1 MNSDKDIPMK
11 TLPKSLGTST
21 TSTGISDS
29 HAEAV
34 LDRQL
39 HAPVSEI
46 GFFGIYRYASGGDIA
61 ILFGSALAAIAGGAA
76 LPLFTVLFGRL
87 SSTFQDV
94 ATHQITYD
102 HFHDELIKNVVY
114 FIYLGAAEL
123 VTIYLATVGF
133 IYTGDHVVQ
142 QIRVKYYQ
150 AILRQNI
157 AFFDTLGAGEITT
170 RITADTNLI
179 QDGISEKVGLALTGL
194 STFVTAFVIAY
205 IKNWKLALIC
215 SASLLALLLI
225 MGGCSTLM
233 LIFNKRAL
241 EHQGHGASMAE
252 DILDSIRTVAAFN
265 AQVTL
270 TQKYESHL
278 KSAEGPGMKSK
289 VVFAVMVGALL
300 CIMYLNYGLGFWMGS
315 RFLVEGVSDIK
326 AGDVLT
332 IMMAIILGSYNLG
345 NVAPNMQ
352 ALSTAVAAASKLYS
366 TIDRKSPLDAM
377 SDQGRT
383 LDHVRGNIV
392 LQNIRHVYPSRPEVT
407 VAHDLSCYIPAG
419 RTTAFVGPSGSGKST
434 IISLLERFYDPVA
447 GRIMLDGEDIETLN
461 LRWLR
466 QQMSLVSQEP
476 RLFATTIAENI
487 RFGIIGSR
495 FETESTY
502 AIRKRVEAAARM
514 ANAHDFIMALPNGYD
529 TNIESFSL
537 SGGQKQRIAIAR
549 AIIKDPKI
557 LLLDEATSALDTKSE
572 KLVQAALDKAS
583 KGRTTIVIAHRLS
596 TIQSAYNI
604 IVLANGEIVEQGPHE
619 QLMERR
625 GVYYGMVEAQQIKK
639 RYSRYSKRYS
649 QFVINRASKNMTFLF
664 DKDFVDDDL
673 SDTQSLLSDDA
684 SDVGLNSGKKQ
695 RPCSTMT
702 LSHLMQPTN
711 EEAYSLWTLFKFLA
725 SFNRPE
731 WPFLLL
737 GLGASILAGGIQ
749 PSQAVLFAKAV
760 STISLPP
767 MEYPKLRHDAN
778 FWSLMFLMIGLV
790 ALVLYSFQG
799 TLFAYSSEKMV
810 YRARSRAFQV
820 ILHQDISFFDQ
831 PENTTG
837 ALTATLSAGTKELT
851 GISGIT
857 LGTILIVSV
866 NLVASLGV
874 ALVIG
879 WKLALVCIA
888 AVPAL
893 LMCGFVRVWMLER
906 FQRRAKKAYQES
918 ASSACEAAS
927 AIRTVV
933 SLTMEKEALKA
944 YQEQLRKQLK
954 SDILPIIKSSLLY
967 ASSQALPFFC
977 MALGFWYGGSLL
989 GRGEYSLFQF
999 YVCFSEVIFGA
1010 QAAGTVFSHAPD
1022 MGKAKHAAREFKRL
1036 FSSTTMHTSRNKGIP
1051 VSSMRGLVE
1060 FRNVSFRYPARM
1072 GQPILRQLN
1081 LTIKPGQFVA
1091 LVGASGSGKSTTIA
1105 LLERFYDPLKGGVYV
1120 DGKNIITLEMSS
1132 YRSHL
1137 ALISQEPTL
1146 FQGTIRENILL
1157 GSNTPDVDDGVL
1169 IQACKD
1175 ANIYNFILS
1184 LPQGFST
1191 IVGNKG
1197 GMLSGGQKQRI
1208 AIARALIRNPKIL
1221 LLDEATSALDSESEK
1236 VVQAALDAAARG
1248 RTTIAVAHRLSTI
1261 QRADIIYV
1269 LDSGEVVESGT
1280 HRELLRQRGRYY
1292 ELVHLQNADVK
1303 GA

>member
-1 MNSDKDIPMK
+1 MKLDKDILMK
-11 TLPKSLGTST
+11 PLPKSPGTGST
-21 TSTGISDS
+21 TTGLSVS
-29 HAEAV
+29 HAEEV

-39 HAPVSEI
+39 HAPVSQV
-46 GFFGIYRYASGGDIA
+46 GFFGVYRYATRCDVA

-87 SSTFQDV
+87 TSTFQDI

-102 HFHDELIKNVVY
+102 QFHHELTKNVVY
-114 FIYLGAAEL
+114 FIYLGVAEF
-123 VTIYLATVGF
+123 VAIYLATVGF

-142 QIRVKYYQ
+142 QIRVKYFQ

-194 STFVTAFVIAY
+194 ST
-205 IKNWKLALIC
+205 
-215 SASLLALLLI
+215 LLALLLT

-233 LIFNKRAL
+233 LIFNKKAL
-241 EHQGHGASMAE
+241 ECQGRGASMAE
-252 DILDSIRTVAAFN
+252 DILDSIRTVAAFS
-265 AQVTL
+265 AQETL
-270 TQKYESHL
+270 AQKYESHL
-278 KSAEGPGMKSK
+278 KDAEGPGMKSK
-289 VVFAVMVGALL
+289 VIFAIMVGALL

-315 RFLVEGVSDIK
+315 RFLVEGISNIK

-345 NVAPNMQ
+345 NVAPNGQ
-352 ALSTAVAAASKLYS
+352 ALSNAVAAASKLYS
-366 TIDRKSPLDAM
+366 TIDRQSPLDAL
-377 SDQGRT
+377 SDEGKT
-383 LDHVRGNIV
+383 LEFVRGNIV
-392 LQNIRHVYPSRPEVT
+392 LHNIQHVYPSRPEVT

-419 RTTAFVGPSGSGKST
+419 KTTAFVGPSGSGKST

-447 GRIMLDGEDIETLN
+447 GTIMLDGQDIQTLN

-487 RFGIIGSR
+487 RYGIIGSR
-495 FETESTY
+495 FEKESTY
-502 AIRKRVEAAARM
+502 EIRKRVEAAART
-514 ANAHDFIMALPNGYD
+514 ANAHEFIMALPNGYD

-596 TIQSAYNI
+596 TIQKAYNI
-604 IVLANGEIVEQGPHE
+604 IVLANGQIIEQGPHE
-619 QLMERR
+619 HLMDRR

-649 QFVINRASKNMTFLF
+649 HFLTSIPPKHTPMTFFF
-664 DKDFVDDDL
+664 DKDCPGDDQSDL
-673 SDTQSLLSDDA
+673 HSVVSDDA
-684 SDVGLNSGKKQ
+684 SDIGLHTGEKQ
-695 RPCSTMT
+695 RPVSRMT
-702 LSHLMQPTN
+702 LSHLMQPAK
-711 EEAYSLWTLFKFLA
+711 EEAYSFWTLFRFLA

-737 GLGASILAGGIQ
+737 GLCASILAGGIQ

-760 STISLPP
+760 STLSLPSF
-767 MEYPKLRHDAN
+767 EYPKLRHDAN

-790 ALVLYSFQG
+790 S
-799 TLFAYSSEKMV
+799 LFC
-810 YRARSRAFQV
+810 
-820 ILHQDISFFDQ
+820 I
-831 PENTTG
+831 
-837 ALTATLSAGTKELT
+837 AGV
-851 GISGIT
+851 T

-879 WKLALVCIA
+879 WKLALVCIS

-933 SLTMEKEALKA
+933 SLTMETEALQS
-944 YQEQLRKQLK
+944 YQAQLRRQLK
-954 SDILPIIKSSLLY
+954 SDILPIVKSSLLY

-989 GRGEYSLFQF
+989 GHGEYSLFQF

-1022 MGKAKHAAREFKRL
+1022 MGKAKHAAREFKLL
-1036 FSSTTMHTSRNKGIP
+1036 FSSATMHASRGKGVP
-1051 VSSMRGLVE
+1051 VSSMQGLVE
-1060 FRNVSFRYPARM
+1060 FREVSFRYPSRLE
-1072 GQPILRQLN
+1072 QPILRHLN

-1120 DGKNIITLEMSS
+1120 DGRNIITLEMSS

-1157 GSNTPDVDDGVL
+1157 GSNTPDVPDGLL
-1169 IQACKD
+1169 IKACKD
-1175 ANIYNFILS
+1175 ANIYDFILS
-1184 LPQGFST
+1184 LPQGFNT

-1261 QRADIIYV
+1261 QRADLIYV
-1269 LDSGEVVESGT
+1269 LDQGEVVESGT
-1280 HRELLRQRGRYY
+1280 HRELLRKKGRYY
-1292 ELVHLQNADVK
+1292 ELVHLQNPDAT
-1303 GA
+1303 GS

>member
-1 MNSDKDIPMK
+1 MEPGQNYNLRQQMLRYMGRFHPKDNPLPSQIGTQWPQFK
-11 TLPKSLGTST
+11 TLGPNLTPRHHIET
-21 TSTGISDS
+21 
-29 HAEAV
+29 V
-34 LDRQL
+34 RQ
-39 HAPVSEI
+39 A
-46 GFFGIYRYASGGDIA
+46 RYGSRWDIA

-87 SSTFQDV
+87 TSTFQDIV
-94 ATHQITYD
+94 TQRITYD
-102 HFHDELIKNVVY
+102 HFHDKLTENVVY
-114 FIYLGAAEL
+114 FVYLGAAEF

-142 QIRVKYYQ
+142 QIRVKYFES
-150 AILRQNI
+150 ILRQNI

-170 RITADTNLI
+170 RITADTNII
-179 QDGISEKVGLALTGL
+179 QDGISEKVGLALTGV
-194 STFVTAFVIAY
+194 STFVTAFIIAY

-215 SASLLALLLI
+215 SASLLALLLT

-233 LIFNKRAL
+233 LIFSKKAL
-241 EHQGHGASMAE
+241 ECQGRGASLAE

-265 AQVTL
+265 AQETL
-270 TQKYESHL
+270 AQKYESHL
-278 KSAEGPGMKSK
+278 KDAEGPGMKSK
-289 VVFAVMVGALL
+289 VIFAIMVGALL

-315 RFLVEGVSDIK
+315 RYLVDAVNNIK

-345 NVAPNMQ
+345 NVAPNLQ
-352 ALSTAVAAASKLYS
+352 ALSNAVAAASKLYS

-377 SDQGRT
+377 SDQGRI
-383 LDHVRGNIV
+383 LEHVRGNIV
-392 LQNIRHVYPSRPEVT
+392 LQNIQHVYPSRPEVI

-419 RTTAFVGPSGSGKST
+419 KATAFVGPSGSGKST

-447 GRIMLDGEDIETLN
+447 GTIMLDGHDIETLN

-466 QQMSLVSQEP
+466 QQISLVSQEP

-487 RFGIIGSR
+487 RFGVIGSK
-495 FETESTY
+495 FESESSY
-502 AIRKRVEAAARM
+502 NMRKRIEDAARM
-514 ANAHDFIMALPNGYD
+514 ANAHDFIVALPNGYD
-529 TNIESFSL
+529 TNIGSFSL

-572 KLVQAALDKAS
+572 KLVQASLDKAA

-604 IVLANGEIVEQGPHE
+604 IVLVNGHIVEQGPHE
-619 QLMERR
+619 HLMDKQ
-625 GVYYGMVEAQQIKK
+625 GVYHGMVEAQHIKK
-639 RYSRYSKRYS
+639 RYSLAPSKLP
-649 QFVINRASKNMTFLF
+649 SKHNAMTFLF
-664 DKDFVDDDL
+664 DKDFGDDL
-673 SDTQSLLSDDA
+673 SDIQTVQSDDA
-684 SDVGLNSGKKQ
+684 SDVGLHTKKKE
-695 RPCSTMT
+695 RPVSRMS
-702 LSHLMQPTN
+702 LSHLVQPAK
-711 EEAYSLWTLFKFLA
+711 EEAYSLGTLFRFLA

-737 GLGASILAGGIQ
+737 GLCASILAGGIQ

-760 STISLPP
+760 STLSLPP
-767 MEYPKLRHDAN
+767 IEYPKLRHDAN
-778 FWSLMFLMIGLV
+778 FWCLMFLMIGLV
-790 ALVLYSFQG
+790 SLALYSVQG

-810 YRARSRAFQV
+810 YRARSRAFRV
-820 ILHQDISFFDQ
+820 MLHQDIAFFDQ
-831 PENTTG
+831 QENSTG

-851 GISGIT
+851 GISGVT

-879 WKLALVCIA
+879 WKLALVCIS

-893 LMCGFVRVWMLER
+893 LMCGFIRVWMLER

-927 AIRTVV
+927 AICTVV
-933 SLTMEKEALKA
+933 SLTMEEEVLRS
-944 YQEQLRKQLK
+944 YQAQLRRQLK
-954 SDILPIIKSSLLY
+954 NDIFPILKSSLLY

-977 MALGFWYGGSLL
+977 MGLGFWYGGSLL
-989 GRGEYSLFQF
+989 GKGEYTLFQF

-1022 MGKAKHAAREFKRL
+1022 MGKAKHAAHEFKRL
-1036 FSSTTMHTSRNKGIP
+1036 FSNSTMNASETRGFRVTS
-1051 VSSMRGLVE
+1051 MQGLVE
-1060 FRNVSFRYPARM
+1060 FRDVSFRYPTRLE
-1072 GQPILRQLN
+1072 QPILRHLN

-1105 LLERFYDPLKGGVYV
+1105 LLERFYDPVKGGVYI
-1120 DGKNIITLEMSS
+1120 DGKNIVTLEMSS
-1132 YRSHL
+1132 YRSYL

-1157 GSNTPDVDDGVL
+1157 GSNKPNVADHIL

-1175 ANIYNFILS
+1175 ANIYDFIVS
-1184 LPQGFST
+1184 LPQGFNT

-1261 QRADIIYV
+1261 QRADMIYV
-1269 LDSGEVVESGT
+1269 MEQGAVAEAGT
-1280 HRELLRQRGRYY
+1280 HRELLRKRGRYY
-1292 ELVHLQNADVK
+1292 ELVHLQNPDAADV
-1303 GA
+1303 